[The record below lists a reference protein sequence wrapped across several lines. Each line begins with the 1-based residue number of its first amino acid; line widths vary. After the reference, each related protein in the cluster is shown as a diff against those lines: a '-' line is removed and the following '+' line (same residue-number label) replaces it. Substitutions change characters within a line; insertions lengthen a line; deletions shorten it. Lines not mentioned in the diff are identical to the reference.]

1 MKTIRFYL
9 MLSIVSLSLLG
20 CGKNNFLPGSDAMK
34 MDYYWL
40 TVSFKDAS
48 GKDLVAKLGDE
59 RWVSSRNQSS
69 WAGEINPERY
79 KLDIVLSNPHESWD
93 NTIYNTRAKEGVFA
107 PDVNQPYFMIA
118 KYDENHVGT
127 LTYKGEDSIEGDC
140 YLFSN
145 FNIPAINGIQNT
157 LTYKITCP
165 TIFGDNA
172 THEIVTWWKE
182 GQSFPKDS
190 DEIIFRY
197 PECKSSTFDGKD
209 VIVKKVLVD
218 SANSKEYYSYFI
230 DIVIDK

>member
-1 MKTIRFYL
+1 MKTIRLYVVFAFMAL
-9 MLSIVSLSLLG
+9 VMSG
-20 CGKNNFLPGSDAMK
+20 CGKDIFIPGADVMQ

-59 RWVSSRNQSS
+59 RWVSSRNQSN

-79 KLDIVLSNPHESWD
+79 QLDIILSNPHESWD

-230 DIVIDK
+230 DIVLDK